1 VKPNGNVANPRV
13 EDTEI
18 FAAGMVFFNSIK
30 NTAPKT
36 LGDALRVPHLPFLN
50 PTSSVS
56 FSSLLP
62 SSWLPLIYSPFPLFM
77 DNATVFSCNCL
88 NV

>member
-36 LGDALRVPHLPFLN
+36 LGDALRVPHLPF
-50 PTSSVS
+50 
-56 FSSLLP
+56 
-62 SSWLPLIYSPFPLFM
+62 
-77 DNATVFSCNCL
+77 
-88 NV
+88 